1 MPFLWVLFLFIRPTL
16 AGYEEETKD
25 TILDVTTS
33 DSSFIDTFTRNPC
46 GINTKIHVAR
56 DGYKILS
63 VWDGQSLLWKSSN
76 GYSCDH
82 VAVVR
87 CREKSSRSTSFV
99 TRLVAVYASNSNG
112 IKKPFYYEKD
122 ESSWKTV
129 EEEKF
134 YRSFHHEA
142 LKMSI
147 LKSLVLNIT
156 GENKSPEFL
165 SSSPDFPSSAYAP
178 NVGYRIK
185 KVIYKTALGHRNNRI
200 HVVWSRSSKDEHCIY
215 ASFFPKKDPKVGYL
229 IIEGKDGL
237 QEKFYAKSGIFGRWN
252 TKTKEDYLTRLKKA
266 GFNEST
272 FNNHITMDISNVDGN
287 NFYIKKYPINSYGVN
302 SYIPSLGLKLK
313 SITEGNVDIWKVE
326 EGSTAKC
333 INVNVVYRDAV
344 FCALFLLVEDPANDR
359 HVLYFVK
366 NDKEWKNVSKDEY
379 YDHIAKENGLEPLG
393 KIENP
398 KVIMSSFRNKDDLK
412 IVTYSS
418 GVENSKGDVILVH
431 GIRSHFKSEFCAS
444 STEWNFEHFGFPI
457 FPDISGIFMQGN
469 AQKTNYTAMYKYLF
483 EHARLDGMDAFEAS
497 PRYEYSQSLTAFFNG
512 LGYSVYGLDLQ
523 SHGLS
528 ESFSPTRCHA
538 REFIN
543 FALDLLQFISI
554 VKRSKFEDSSE
565 KWNEEVVYEN
575 IPMDRKVFLLGNSM
589 GGNIVFQ
596 AVQEFYKHAKEEA
609 RFVDGLISI
618 AGMFSLDHHADTTT
632 KKVAKHLLGAV
643 ARAAPKTENLYD
655 KLLNYGEFFELF
667 TRYRDPFFYAKRLT
681 LETANALLNACNDV
695 KKPKNLANYP
705 KDLPT
710 LFLHTD
716 NDFLCDPKGPRE
728 MVNIHL
734 KDHSDVKL
742 VEFKA
747 STHFLTVPHS
757 IVLTQKA
764 FKEWLSKHTP
774 SATNANTVDK
784 TNNVGKMK

>member
-1 MPFLWVLFLFIRPTL
+1 MQIVLILWVLLLGQTCSLETPQ
-16 AGYEEETKD
+16 GPEEEAEEEV
-25 TILDVTTS
+25 ILDITKPNP
-33 DSSFIDTFTRNPC
+33 SFIDTIARNPY
-46 GINTKIHVAR
+46 GVVTKIYVPKK
-56 DGYKILS
+56 GYKIFS
-63 VWDGQSLLWKSSN
+63 VVEKEEPIWQTDGLR
-76 GYSCDH
+76 CEH
-82 VAVVR
+82 VAVL
-87 CREKSSRSTSFV
+87 
-99 TRLVAVYASNSNG
+99 TRGESGTHVNVYLRDENG
-112 IKKPFYYEKD
+112 ERVCLYYERDD
-122 ESSWKTV
+122 EANDWDEAT
-129 EEEKF
+129 EGNF
-134 YRSFHHEA
+134 YSIFHQRALSEA
-142 LKMSI
+142 VFDSI
-147 LKSLVLNIT
+147 ELDVTKRATCEMYFVADSQKL
-156 GENKSPEFL
+156 PFL
-165 SSSPDFPSSAYAP
+165 LFAP
-178 NVGYRIK
+178 NVSYRIK
-185 KVIYKTALGHRNNRI
+185 SVKNGTVIWNAGAN
-200 HVVWSRSSKDEHCIY
+200 DQGCIY
-215 ASFFPKKDPKVGYL
+215 ASFYPRDIPTLAYLVIQSLAEVRDLYYKKVGNSWTSVDKNGYL
-229 IIEGKDGL
+229 AD
-237 QEKFYAKSGIFGRWN
+237 
-252 TKTKEDYLTRLKKA
+252 LKQA
-266 GFNEST
+266 GFDESQVSDE
-272 FNNHITMDISNVDGN
+272 ITMDIANVDSDC
-287 NFYIKKYPINSYGVN
+287 FYITKYPINSYGVN
-302 SYIPSLGLKLK
+302 SYVPSLGFKLK
-313 SITEGNVDIWKVE
+313 SIAEGNADIWKVE
-326 EGSTAKC
+326 EGSSAKC
-333 INVNVVYRDAV
+333 INVNVVYKDAV
-344 FCALFLLVEDPANDR
+344 FCALFILVEDPKNGR

-379 YDHIAKENGLEPLG
+379 YDRIAKENGLEPLG

-398 KVIMSSFRNKDDLK
+398 KVVMSSFRNKDGLK
-412 IVTYSS
+412 IATYSS
-418 GVENSKGDVILVH
+418 GVENSKGDVVLVH
-431 GIRSHFKSEFCAS
+431 GIRSHFKSEFCS
-444 STEWNFEHFGFPI
+444 ENVEWNFDNFGFPI
-457 FPDISGIFMQGN
+457 SPDIGGQFMDETHVN
-469 AQKTNYTAMYKYLF
+469 ALITGHRHLF
-483 EHARLDGMDAFEAS
+483 EHAYLEGMDAFEAS

-543 FALDLLQFISI
+543 FALDVIQFVSI
-554 VKRSKFEDSSE
+554 VKRGKFEDSSE

-632 KKVAKHLLGAV
+632 KKVAKHLLGAA
-643 ARAAPKTENLYD
+643 ARVQPKKENPCD

-757 IVLTQKA
+757 TVLTQKYL
-764 FKEWLSKHTP
+764 KELL
-774 SATNANTVDK
+774 DK
-784 TNNVGKMK
+784 AIEA